1 MCDRKH
7 LPPQGSPVTE
17 PHTTETAADEPID
30 LKARAAHQA
39 LSLVDQE
46 LIAMREVFKIVYPL
60 KRNARERVL
69 RWALHEATSDPI
81 RVNIVKEPPGV

>member
-1 MCDRKH
+1 M
-7 LPPQGSPVTE
+7 
-17 PHTTETAADEPID
+17 TTSDPTQPTADEPID
-30 LKARAAHQA
+30 LKARAANQA

-69 RWALHEATSDPI
+69 RWALHEATTDPI